1 MNQGTCTRGLFERGV
16 ASEHFHVQIS
26 TSFYRARPHFG
37 DFKGPRPDM
46 SVRPKTPEKES
57 QIKHLRFSLR
67 PEFICNFHAASKYGR
82 RVEDRLLCDTN
93 NCPEHQPAQK
103 SQPLAMQNRSPP
115 PLSRVEESLSS
126 FLCLMDCSWP
136 DTDRHSTL
144 TTRHSSR
151 SFQPL
156 RQYSFSS
163 CHVTFC

>member
-115 PLSRVEESLSS
+115 PTFKGRRISFIFSL
-126 FLCLMDCSWP
+126 LDGLLVAGHGP
-136 DTDRHSTL
+136 TLDTHHSTL
-144 TTRHSSR
+144 ES
-151 SFQPL
+151 
-156 RQYSFSS
+156 
-163 CHVTFC
+163 